1 MENAAKIK
9 IALAGNPN
17 CGKTTIFN
25 NITGAKQHVGNYPG
39 VTVEKKEGHRTFNG
53 KDLLFVDLPGTYSLT
68 ARSLDEVVAR
78 NVIINEK
85 PDIIVNVL
93 DASNLERNLYLA
105 AQLVELGRPMV
116 IALNMMDIADRMGI
130 KIDFKKLGQQLG
142 AVVVPLVGS
151 KNIGTK
157 ELLDAISGTQTKDLV
172 NAKVDYGPDV
182 EPSIANLTDAIEK
195 MGIIKYPVRWLA
207 VKLLENDSDA
217 VEKVRAMEGT
227 QSILALASTLRD
239 SLTSKIDLDFY
250 FVQCRYQFATDVF
263 NKSIINVG
271 SSDSLSDKIDS
282 VLTHRYLGI
291 PIFLGLMWLMFV
303 VVINVGAYPQGWLD
317 TGFSMLGDWCSDV
330 IEDEQLRS
338 LVVDGVIGG
347 VGSVLSF
354 VPLIVLLYLFISL
367 LEDTGY
373 MARAAFLI
381 DRAMRA
387 LGLHGKSFIPM
398 ILGFGCN
405 VPGIMAARTLDNE
418 KDRLV
423 TILACPF
430 MSCGA
435 RLPVYTLLIA
445 AFFGASGHGGTVLF
459 GIYLLGIVISICVAL
474 VLRHTTFKGEQEPFV
489 MEMPPYH
496 IPTLKGVLMHMWER
510 TVLYLKKAG
519 TFILGASVLVWFLTA
534 YPVDVDYSQDFDAAK
549 DQVTAEM
556 EQKQSDI
563 LQSYGLSAIEDNDA
577 LNEMYESMVAA
588 ADEAA
593 DEADENEAD
602 TGNALNPAAALSSV
616 EDQVKDSENAEDNLF
631 MGKYPQGF
639 ADLQEQNPA
648 VFAQALPL
656 FDAKADA
663 DDETSKLEDQQNA
676 EKLEQSYAAR
686 LGHFVEPVIAPLGFD
701 WKIGVGLIACTAAK
715 EVMVSTLGTIY
726 SVGGDDTHESGLVA
740 YLRDD
745 PDFNQAVALSLMV
758 FVLLYM
764 PCVAAMAVIKRET
777 GSWKMLLA
785 SNGMCLVLSYV
796 LAFVTYHLALMA
808 GLGA

>member
-116 IALNMMDIADRMGI
+116 IALNMMDIADRMGV
-130 KIDFKKLGQQLG
+130 KIDLKKLGKQLG

-151 KNIGTK
+151 KNLGTK
-157 ELLDAISGTQTKDLV
+157 ELLDAISGTQTQNLV

-182 EPSIANLTDAIEK
+182 EPAIANLTDAIEK

-217 VEKVRAMEGT
+217 IAKVRAMEGT
-227 QSILALASTLRD
+227 NSILALASTLRD
-239 SLTSKIDLDFY
+239 SLANKIDLDFY
-250 FVQCRYQFATDVF
+250 FAQCRYQFATDVF

-291 PIFLGLMWLMFV
+291 PIFLALMWLMFV

-381 DRAMRA
+381 DRVMRA

-459 GIYLLGIVISICVAL
+459 GVYLLGIIISVCVAL

-519 TFILGASVLVWFLTA
+519 TFILGASILVWFLTA
-534 YPVDVDYSQDFDAAK
+534 YPMDVEYSQDFDAAK

-556 EQKQSDI
+556 EQKQADI
-563 LQSYGLSAIEDNDA
+563 LQSYGLSAIEDNDE
-577 LNEMYESMVAA
+577 LNTMYESMVAA

-593 DEADENEAD
+593 DEEDEDEAD

-616 EDQVKDSENAEDNLF
+616 EDQVKNSEEEDNLF
-631 MGKYPQGF
+631 MGKYPQSF

-663 DDETSKLEDQQNA
+663 DDESAKLDDQQTA
-676 EKLEQSYAAR
+676 EKLQQSYAAR